1 MVSVFGSI
9 TYYISESV
17 TFGNYLSSISLGS
30 LLCNMGIITV
40 L

>member
-17 TFGNYLSSISLGS
+17 NLGNCLSSTSLGS
-30 LLCNMGIITV
+30 LLCDMGIITV
-40 L
+40 S